1 MREGGSVR
9 TLMQIGVV
17 LAGLAVLW
25 AMEAGGLRLQPLGQ
39 PRPVGT
45 ISEEGM
51 ALSRDAWATPLVPGR
66 LLQGA
71 WRASLGASPEL
82 LGGSTLLSPLRL
94 LTTARGPEEDGP
106 RGLGRW
112 LGAQRRAGSR
122 EEAPRLRL
130 SPGAGPGGVQ
140 PLRLL
145 LPAEGPVTSPFGPR
159 PSPFDGRREFH
170 VGVDIGV
177 PFGSAVR
184 AAGDGLV
191 LFAGRDEGY
200 GQLLVLSHGD
210 GVTTRYSH
218 LGGGM
223 ASAGQRV
230 EAGEV
235 IAHVGRSGR
244 TTGAHLHYELWVQG
258 KPLNP
263 RRYLTEAR

>member
-145 LPAEGPVTSPFGPR
+145 LPAEGPVTS
-159 PSPFDGRREFH
+159 
-170 VGVDIGV
+170 
-177 PFGSAVR
+177 